1 MQNVV
6 NLFRSAFQ
14 HEPQSEKEKDRV
26 LEIVKEAHLNT
37 RKKYKQRENEM
48 SK

>member
-14 HEPQSEKEKDRV
+14 HEPQSEKEKERV
-26 LEIVKEAHLNT
+26 LEIEKEAHINI
-37 RKKYKQRENEM
+37 RKNINKEKMR
-48 SK
+48 